1 MNPSYRQ
8 TFNRHRL
15 LFSLPIVITT
25 LLAIWFV
32 AGTPKQY
39 RAGTTLSTDNAQG
52 QSFLNEQNPGLIPPS
67 ARAQQLLMGLL
78 ATRKFQQEVGQSGP
92 LDRYLAQHPSAGW
105 GPTALLKK
113 LRGGSGVAD
122 LRAAALDA
130 KHVVTA
136 TPSGTVLSIQLQGPT
151 PQVAVG
157 TLRGLI
163 DSLNGRRR
171 ELDVSREQVLMTR
184 FGVQISAAKATLA
197 RLSKQMNSGNL
208 SSAEVLG
215 LGPVQR
221 TAQAQLRNATRG
233 YNQAALALDGAKREG
248 ATYQVIDEPAL
259 PAPAVSGMKKSV
271 MMVFAGAFVGF
282 LISLLAVVLS
292 TSTDSRPAEEE
303 LRDVVAQA
311 HNDPVPLDLD
321 ATKTSNGNGSGAHQD
336 EPTRAERAKRTG

>member
-1 MNPSYRQ
+1 
-8 TFNRHRL
+8 
-15 LFSLPIVITT
+15 
-25 LLAIWFV
+25 
-32 AGTPKQY
+32 
-39 RAGTTLSTDNAQG
+39 
-52 QSFLNEQNPGLIPPS
+52 
-67 ARAQQLLMGLL
+67 
-78 ATRKFQQEVGQSGP
+78 
-92 LDRYLAQHPSAGW
+92 
-105 GPTALLKK
+105 
-113 LRGGSGVAD
+113 
-122 LRAAALDA
+122 
-130 KHVVTA
+130 
-136 TPSGTVLSIQLQGPT
+136 
-151 PQVAVG
+151 
-157 TLRGLI
+157 
-163 DSLNGRRR
+163 
-171 ELDVSREQVLMTR
+171 MTR